1 MRTFAIIAAAAAVAV
16 TEVPASDETLVDME
30 ADMNERDF
38 LVELVQDS
46 IADTP
51 DLDQELAEVDPE
63 DMSLAELQG
72 WWNKFKK
79 HITHAAS
86 FVMQHKEEIKKA
98 AKLAWKHR
106 KEIMAAAKEGHKMA
120 KSAGLLAELDNEDDL
135 YELVEQTMTEEPDL
149 LEGLAEIPEDADLEE
164 LERRRHSW
172 WHRFRHSISRAV
184 HRGYRF
190 AHKHRKEIKAGA
202 KWVWKHRKQIA
213 AGAKKGARF
222 AKRVGKWGWKHRKQ
236 IAGAAKEGYKVYKS
250 FSKKVQLDD
259 EDADNLLEV
268 FEPEYDEE
276 LQEIPEEDMEL
287 EESRHHH
294 HHHKHHHHKHHHS
307 KWRRFKRHMKHKF
320 RKWKKDCKK
329 GKCRKDKQK

>member
-63 DMSLAELQG
+63 NMSLAELQG
-72 WWNKFKK
+72 WWNSFKK
-79 HITHAAS
+79 HISHAAS

-106 KEIMAAAKEGHKMA
+106 KEIMAAAKKGHKMA

-149 LEGLAEIPEDADLEE
+149 VEGLAEIPEDADLEE
-164 LERRRHSW
+164 LERWSW

-190 AHKHRKEIKAGA
+190 AYRHRREIKAGA
-202 KWVWKHRKQIA
+202 KWA
-213 AGAKKGARF
+213 
-222 AKRVGKWGWKHRKQ
+222 WKHRKQ
-236 IAGAAKEGYKVYKS
+236 IAGAAKKGYKFYKS
-250 FSKKVQLDD
+250 MSKVQLDD

-276 LQEIPEEDMEL
+276 LQEIPEDDMTL
-287 EESRHHH
+287 EESWWHHHH
-294 HHHKHHHHKHHHS
+294 HHHKHHKKDKKHHKHHHS
-307 KWRRFKRHMKHKF
+307 KWRRFKRHMKKKWRKF
-320 RKWKKDCKK
+320 KKDCKK
-329 GKCRKDKQK
+329 GKCRKDK